1 MRSLKISLYILSW
14 VLTIFLALKFG
25 SSKVEWEWILALR
38 LPRVILALGVG
49 AGLSVAGLILQTVF
63 QNPLSEPYTL
73 GVSSGATLG
82 AVMGTFYGT
91 LGMTGSS
98 FFGALAFS
106 GILQIISN
114 WSRGRAVVI
123 LLGGVMLGF
132 LGSSLVWLWMALSD
146 ANGIQSAII
155 WIMGSLTRA
164 ELPSSLFILVVSFFL
179 CALTWKKSSE
189 LDALLLGDESA
200 RSMGVDVGRLR
211 SGQVL
216 MSSLLVALSVSGA
229 GMIGFVGLV
238 VPHFLRTRL
247 GSRHRILIPACALVG
262 GQFVVLCDLISRY
275 VARPMEL
282 PVGIVTALIGAP
294 LFLKLMMSQSRAR
307 DAA

>member
-1 MRSLKISLYILSW
+1 MRSLKFFLYFLSW

-25 SSKVEWEWILALR
+25 ASNVEWEWIYELR
-38 LPRVILALGVG
+38 VPRVILALGVG
-49 AGLSVAGLILQTVF
+49 AALSVAGLILQTVF

-82 AVMGTFYGT
+82 AVTATVYGN
-91 LGMTGSS
+91 LSMTGSS
-98 FFGALAFS
+98 FLGALLFS
-106 GILQIISN
+106 GVLQVISN

-146 ANGIQSAII
+146 AGIQSAIV

-164 ELPSSLFILVVSFFL
+164 ELPSAVAIGLMSFFL
-179 CALTWKKSSE
+179 CILAWKDSHE
-189 LDALLLGDESA
+189 LDALLLGDETA
-200 RSMGVDVGRLR
+200 RSMGVNVDRLR
-211 SGQVL
+211 KKQV
-216 MSSLLVALSVSGA
+216 MISSFFVALSVSGA

-238 VPHFLRTRL
+238 VPHFLRTHL
-247 GSRHRILIPACALVG
+247 GSRHRVLIPACALLG
-262 GQFVVLCDLISRY
+262 GQFVVACDLISRWI
-275 VARPMEL
+275 ARPMEL

-294 LFLKLMMSQSRAR
+294 LFLKLMMSRTR
-307 DAA
+307 KETV